1 MISPILCIGH
11 SDSSAGTGIQ
21 ADIKTIQA
29 FGGYAATVVTA
40 VAVQNT
46 TGVYATHMIPPL
58 LVKNQMDR
66 VIGDL
71 NPGVVKTGM
80 LADEGII
87 NVIGDMLDERR
98 AGSDMFKVVI
108 DPVMTGRNSHSH
120 LDKQARDA
128 LKRRL
133 LIHAEVLTPN
143 IAEAYELSG
152 IEIRDVDDMCHAAEA
167 LRTLGAK
174 TVILK
179 GGGLSS
185 AIAYDVLADE
195 NGTVI
200 YQNEKI
206 ATRATHGA
214 GTTLSA
220 GIAYGLSKGLSTPE
234 AFAKARAFVAKAM
247 AAAIPVG
254 AGYGPLNHAVRPD

>member
-1 MISPILCIGH
+1 MTSPILCIGH

-40 VAVQNT
+40 VAVQDT

-58 LVKNQMDR
+58 LVKNQIDR
-66 VIGDL
+66 VIADL
-71 NPGVVKTGM
+71 NPFVIKTGM

-87 NVIGDMLDERR
+87 NIIGDILDAREE
-98 AGSDMFKVVI
+98 GGFKVVI
-108 DPVMTGRNSHSH
+108 DPVMTGRNSHNH

-143 IAEAYELSG
+143 IDEAYELSG

-167 LRTLGAK
+167 LRTLGAR

-179 GGGLSS
+179 GGAL
-185 AIAYDVLADE
+185 ATDIAYDVLADE

-200 YQNEKI
+200 YQNKKFD
-206 ATRATHGA
+206 TRATHGA

-220 GIAYGLSKGLSTPE
+220 GIAYGLSVGLDTAE
-234 AFAKARAFVAKAM
+234 AFARARAYVNKAM
-247 AAAIPVG
+247 AAGLPMG
-254 AGYGPLNHAVRPD
+254 SGYGPLNHTVKPD